1 MPPSKP
7 NENLAQAPFDD
18 AHADVIL
25 RSSDQVHFRVYKLIL
40 SLASPVFA
48 DTFSI
53 PAPPSESPGDEVQVV
68 TLTEDATALEVALRH
83 IYPVQTTPP
92 EVEKLRYA
100 SILAEFARK
109 YQVESLNRFITGY
122 LTDSIE
128 FDPVGVYAI
137 AVAYEYKDIGANA
150 ARSCLNLPF
159 SSLQNPYLRCAAAEH
174 ILELVRYHVACA
186 EAASALASSDLTWF
200 SSLGQNKIIG
210 HITSQRGAYWHC
222 NSCSTASIPQS
233 STSPEGNGTRSLM
246 RSFGPRCLWNYL
258 YRSALVLAHH
268 PSAEAVTTEA
278 FVLQTNDCSSCAQD
292 MRVHI
297 LEISVVLGREIR
309 NTVKQVSLSLYPLS
323 RSCDVQWYIQ
333 VPLPKGVSVDLVEPS
348 SAAPITN

>member
-25 RSSDQVHFRVYKLIL
+25 RSSDQVHFRVYKPIL

-268 PSAEAVTTEA
+268 PSADAVTTEA
-278 FVLQTNDCSSCAQD
+278 FVLQTNDCSSCVQD

-309 NTVKQVSLSLYPLS
+309 NTVKQVSLSQYPLS

-333 VPLPKGVSVDLVEPS
+333 VPLPKGVSVDLVEPT